1 MPDPEAL
8 RIARGVA
15 AQFAGAPVRAVP
27 DHGEEPPPHDAI
39 PPEADAE
46 PDYEPAG
53 KPGASQGKPAG
64 AEHQPIRFKLIAF
77 ENVTINR
84 NLRRYLV
91 KKLLP
96 NSGLTVVWGPPK
108 CGKSFW
114 IMDLALH
121 VALGWEYRGRRV
133 QQATVVYV
141 ALEGQAGMPDRVE
154 AFRAHHGITG
164 AVPFHLLLTRLNLIL
179 DAPKLIADI
188 KAQLGD
194 VNPGLIVLDTLNRSL
209 VGSESKDEDMSKYL
223 GAADLVAEQLGG
235 AVALVHHCGID
246 ASRPRGHTSLTGSV
260 ECQISAKRNE
270 AGHVET
276 EVEYAKD
283 FEDGGKTT
291 SELEVV
297 AVGTDPDGDEM
308 TSLVVRECE
317 ASRSAGQSKGNI
329 NAQAARALEALQ
341 NVIGSDQA
349 ITMLPGNRRAANRST
364 WIDELARLG
373 MVDPGGKPDSARN
386 LINRWRRE
394 LIAARRIACE
404 GDLTWLL

>member
-1 MPDPEAL
+1 MKTIQPPPAAAAL
-8 RIARGVA
+8 GVKM
-15 AQFAGAPVRAVP
+15 AQFEPSDFPGDNADAGAAR
-27 DHGEEPPPHDAI
+27 ENPP
-39 PPEADAE
+39 
-46 PDYEPAG
+46 
-53 KPGASQGKPAG
+53 G
-64 AEHQPIRFKLIAF
+64 AEHQAQPIRFKLIAF
-77 ENVTINR
+77 ADVHVNR
-84 NLRRYLV
+84 ALRRYLV

-114 IMDLALH
+114 LMDLALH

-164 AVPFHLLLTRLNLIL
+164 AVPFHLLLTRLNLIIE
-179 DAPKLIADI
+179 APKLIADI

-194 VNPGLIVLDTLNRSL
+194 VKPGLIVLDTLNRSL
-209 VGSESKDEDMSKYL
+209 VGSESKDEDMSRYL

-260 ECQISAKRNE
+260 ECQTSVKRNE

-283 FEDGGKTT
+283 FEEGAKTT
-291 SELEVV
+291 SHLETV
-297 AVGTDPDGDEM
+297 AVGIDPDGDEM
-308 TSLVVRECE
+308 TSLIVRECE
-317 ASRSAGQSKGNI
+317 ASRSEGQAKGAV
-329 NAQAARALEALQ
+329 NAQAMRALEALQ
-341 NVIGSDQA
+341 NVVGSDQA
-349 ITMLPGNRRAANRST
+349 ITMVPGNRRVAKKSDWWA
-364 WIDELARLG
+364 ELVQRG
-373 MVDPGGKPDSARN
+373 MIEPEDRPESAKS
-386 LINRWRRE
+386 LFYRWRRE
-394 LIAARRIACE
+394 LIAASRIACE